1 MLILS
6 KYIVKNE
13 LKPLLTHVS
22 LDDIVVGARKVKDGL
37 GIRLQALNSPQ
48 YRFFKVRIGTMA
60 KARMIVFML
69 SGSGKIVPVLIRLK
83 KDKKFGMNMAANNP
97 AVVEQV
103 DRNLSHIILD
113 LERGDYEEI
122 KF

>member
-13 LKPLLTHVS
+13 LKPLLKHVS
-22 LDDIVVGARKVKDGL
+22 LDDIVIGARKIKDGL
-37 GIRLQALNSPQ
+37 GIHLQALNSSQ
-48 YRFFKVRIGTMA
+48 YRFFKVRIGRSA
-60 KARMIVFML
+60 KARMIVFMH
-69 SGSGKIVPVLIRLK
+69 SDNGKIIPVLIRLK

-97 AVVEQV
+97 AVAEQV

-113 LERGDYEEI
+113 LDRGDYEEI